1 MKLLELPILSSPAD
15 VSLAQ
20 SLRVNLGLSDYLP
33 YEEIVEPDTIL
44 TSYGAFGAIFEVVWR
59 DTSTMLK
66 IERMR
71 HAARINE
78 GLTSIG
84 KRTFGSNGWMVH
96 SHALRMEADSLDLPA
111 FVPSDGGRVLA
122 KSRIEHLA
130 GKRSKV
136 RHLLSVTYLPP
147 LQKDS
152 KFKQWF
158 VTGPKQ
164 AEQSYDRVR
173 TEFLAGLQS
182 LEQSLSNIGEL
193 RLLGTH
199 PMDRERNELLEAIY
213 QVIFDEVQPIVVGY
227 PFEPAPI
234 GGLLASHDINPVGV
248 TPTVGRKHL
257 RVLSIYGYPR
267 RTKPDMLDQFLQTPA
282 RGCRFSTRTIFE
294 DFETTVK
301 RLEKKRNQHAGKK
314 SSPFAW
320 LSKSAPRVDQHAA
333 SEEKKADNAIAE
345 AKTGIVA
352 YAHLSAQAV
361 FLNEDLEE
369 LTADAERV
377 KRALTHKGGFTVTLE
392 DANTVAA
399 YLGHLP
405 FVGHYN
411 VTEGQAHTLN
421 IARVWASS
429 SAWGGNTNWDCKSC
443 PEIKV
448 PILYGLTRT
457 GEDFAVDTHDEDSQS
472 FVSYGRPGSGK
483 TTLANKFSGEYR
495 RTPMDQVFGI
505 DVNFGQLVTCRFLGG
520 DYRESQRIWL
530 FANLESK
537 AKRDFLAEF
546 LVNLIALNGVKVQD
560 NEVFIRALERMLQ
573 KNWRERTLTTF
584 RTTIRPY
591 VDTEIYNILGDY
603 ALGGI
608 HDGCFDGEPDLGVGT
623 NSYEV
628 HELGAL
634 LGGTAKET
642 VAAPMLLWHLNSF
655 VDRMAGHRTLILVD
669 EAWAALQSDIVARE
683 LGKIIRTARHRH
695 GGVGF
700 FTHSP
705 SDVKDSAIGKII
717 NAACKTKLLMP
728 NPDAA
733 GELEPFYGEKG
744 MLLSPAEI
752 KAVATAKEKDECA
765 LVTGGKFGIFS
776 NRLSPDESV
785 VYGATGK
792 DEVTAARALMREYP
806 PESGEFQE
814 RYMISRGR
822 KAAAARLRSLRLN
835 HFLDQPQAI
844 REAILA

>member
-1 MKLLELPILSSPAD
+1 MNLLELPIFSSPAD
-15 VSLAQ
+15 VSLGQ
-20 SLRVNLGLSDYLP
+20 SRRVELGLADYLP
-33 YEEIVEPDTIL
+33 YEEIVEPSIVL
-44 TSYGAFGAIFEVVWR
+44 TSYGGLGAIFEVSWH

-66 IERMR
+66 IDRMR

-96 SHALRMEADSLDLPA
+96 SHALRMEADPQAIPL
-111 FVPSDGGRVLA
+111 FIPSDGRRVLVE
-122 KSRIEHLA
+122 SRIEHLA
-130 GKRSKV
+130 GKRSKI

-152 KFKQWF
+152 NFKQWF
-158 VTGPKQ
+158 VTGPKR

-173 TEFLAGLQS
+173 TEFFAGLQS
-182 LEQSLSNIGEL
+182 LEQSLSNIGTL

-199 PMDRERNELLEAIY
+199 PMDRERNELLEALY
-213 QVIFDEVQPIVVGY
+213 QVLFDEVQPIVVGY

-234 GGLLASHDINPVGV
+234 GGLLASHDINPVGI
-248 TPTVGRKHL
+248 TPKVGRKHL
-257 RVLSIYGYPR
+257 RVLSIHGYPR

-314 SSPFAW
+314 TSPFAW
-320 LSKSAPRVDQHAA
+320 LSKSEPRVDQHAA
-333 SEEKKADNAIAE
+333 SEEKKADNAVAE

-361 FLNEDLEE
+361 LMNEDLEE

-392 DANTVAA
+392 EMNTVAA
-399 YLGHLP
+399 FLGSLP

-429 SAWGGNTNWDCKSC
+429 SAWSGNTNWDCKSC
-443 PEIKV
+443 PEVKI
-448 PILYGLTRT
+448 PIFYGLTRT
-457 GEDFAVDTHDEDSQS
+457 GEDFAVDIHDEDSQS

-483 TTLANKFSGEYR
+483 STLRNKIDAEYR
-495 RTPMDQVFGI
+495 RTPKDQVFGI
-505 DVNFGQLVTCRFLGG
+505 DVNFGELVTCRFLGG

-537 AKRDFLAEF
+537 AKRDFLAGF
-546 LVNLIALNGVKVQD
+546 LINLLAFNNVKVED
-560 NEVFIRALERMLQ
+560 NEVFIKALERMLQ

-584 RTTIRPY
+584 HTTIRPY
-591 VDTEIYNILGDY
+591 VSAEIYNVLGDY

-608 HDGCFDGEPDLGVGT
+608 HDGCFDGDADLSVGT

-634 LGGTAKET
+634 LGGTPKET

-655 VDRMAGHRTLILVD
+655 VDRMAGHRTLISVD

-717 NAACKTKLLMP
+717 NAACKTKLLMA

-733 GELEPFYGEKG
+733 GELEPFFGKDG

-752 KAVATAKEKDECA
+752 KAVATAKEKLECA
-765 LVTGGKFGIFS
+765 LVSGGKFGIFA
-776 NRLSPDESV
+776 NRLSPDEAV
-785 VYGATGK
+785 VYGCTNK
-792 DEVTAARALMREYP
+792 DEVAAARVLMREYP

-814 RYMISRGR
+814 QHMLSRGR
-822 KAAAARLRSLRLN
+822 KAAAARLRSLRLT
-835 HFLDQPQAI
+835 HLLDQPQAI
-844 REAILA
+844 KEAIA